1 MQQNRT
7 MKIRTLC
14 FLLIGLGLMVTG
26 CATIRYQATRFEQ
39 PPEVDTKTKPIEY
52 QEKKS
57 YAFNSGQVH
66 FDNLFDGARMNSCE
80 QIDNTTFS
88 ISITPENSP
97 INPSPW
103 YAFRIISNR
112 YQYLT
117 ILLDYVDV
125 KHRYHPKLSIDGKQ
139 WTEIPAESVV
149 LNADSTSVFINF
161 PVTSDTTWIAAQE
174 IIDSKRVLS
183 WCHSLEEKGNVR
195 LTQVG
200 VSKLNRPLY
209 MLDTSLD
216 GPKKKPTIVILGR
229 QHPPEVTGYFAM
241 KAFVEAILDPT
252 ELSDRFLKE
261 FRVLIFPLMN
271 PDGVDLGHWRHNAG
285 GVDLNRDWGTY
296 YQPETRQVA
305 DFIVK
310 ESKKNKATILLGL
323 DFHSTWYDVYY
334 TKEVDPSTLVLGDFK
349 ERWLEKIENGIP
361 DYTVN
366 EESSEVNSAV
376 FSNNWFYKQFNAI
389 GITYEIGDTTP
400 RDFIETNGRVS
411 ATTMMELLLE
421 YSKGK
426 L

>member
-1 MQQNRT
+1 
-7 MKIRTLC
+7 MKIGRAYVISILVGA
-14 FLLIGLGLMVTG
+14 IITG
-26 CATIRYQATRFEQ
+26 CSTTRYQATWFEP
-39 PPEVDTKTKPIEY
+39 PPEIDTKTKPIEF
-52 QEKKS
+52 QGKKS
-57 YAFNSGQVH
+57 YAFNSGEIH

-80 QIDNTTFS
+80 QVDNTTFS

-103 YAFRIISNR
+103 YAFRIVSNR

-117 ILLDYVDV
+117 ILLEYADV
-125 KHRYHPKLSIDGKQ
+125 KHRYHPKLSTDGKK
-139 WTEIPAESVV
+139 WTLIPAESVV
-149 LNADSTSVFINF
+149 ANADSTTVFINF
-161 PVTSDTTWIAAQE
+161 PVTTDTTWIAAQE
-174 IIDSKRVLS
+174 VISSKHVFS
-183 WCHSLEEKGNVR
+183 WCKQFEKKNLVQLQQIGN
-195 LTQVG
+195 
-200 VSKLNRPLY
+200 SKLDRPLY
-209 MLDTSLD
+209 MMDTDLEVS
-216 GPKKKPTIVILGR
+216 KNKPTVIILSR

-241 KAFVEAILDPT
+241 KAFVEAILEPSA
-252 ELSDRFLKE
+252 LSRQFLKE
-261 FRVLIFPLMN
+261 FRILIFPLMN

-285 GVDLNRDWGTY
+285 GIDLNRDWGTY

-349 ERWLEKIENGIP
+349 DRWLEEIENRIP

-366 EESSEVNSAV
+366 EECTEVNSAV

-400 RDFIETNGRVS
+400 RDFIETKGKVS
-411 ATTMMELLLE
+411 ATAMMELLLE